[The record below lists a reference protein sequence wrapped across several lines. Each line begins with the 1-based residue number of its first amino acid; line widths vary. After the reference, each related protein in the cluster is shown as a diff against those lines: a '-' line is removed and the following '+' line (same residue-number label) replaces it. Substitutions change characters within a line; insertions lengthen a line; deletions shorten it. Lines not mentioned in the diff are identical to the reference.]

1 MGGGPEVT
9 GVEQL
14 SGTMEGAGMYG
25 FCGRGPSKL
34 FWATAEGAVVG
45 FFAPFKWAWL
55 T

>member
-25 FCGRGPSKL
+25 FRGRGPSKL